1 MSTGIEALLLHAWL
15 SPAFPTGGFAYSHG
29 IEWAV
34 EAGDVADETGLLD
47 WLADLLAHG
56 SGRND
61 AILLRHACRAD
72 PTELASVCAF
82 AMATA
87 GGRERLAETLGQGDA
102 FARAALVW
110 GSPRL
115 AGLVGPVPYPVAVGA
130 LAADHGVAEDAVVA
144 AFLQAMA
151 GNLISAAV
159 RLIPL
164 GQTAGLR
171 VLAALQP
178 RILAVARE
186 IRGAALDD
194 IGGACFRADIA
205 AMRHETQRTRLFR
218 T

>member
-1 MSTGIEALLLHAWL
+1 MNTGIESLLLHAWL

-34 EAGDVADETGLLD
+34 EAGDLGDEPGLLD
-47 WLADLLAHG
+47 WLADLLTHG

-72 PTELASVCAF
+72 AAELTALCAF
-82 AMATA
+82 ATATA

-115 AGLVGPVPYPVAVGA
+115 AGLAGRLPYPVAVGA

-144 AFLQAMA
+144 AYLQAL
-151 GNLISAAV
+151 GSNLISAAV

-186 IRGAALDD
+186 TRGAALDD

-205 AMRHETQRTRLFR
+205 AMRHETQHTRLFR